1 MSQKA
6 NKAWYRSGISLVETM
21 NAVAIL
27 SITLIGVSGY
37 RYCSMLD
44 TRKADAYIASA
55 RIGYLLSESWRGM
68 QGSEVY
74 DPVARLGGGMTITA
88 SEGPDAPVGY
98 TALGSYKIVLNDI
111 TFYATLSWKDL
122 SSNLRALNTILVW
135 AQRTHEQ
142 NGLVD
147 SDKSFE
153 LTTYVLN

>member
-6 NKAWYRSGISLVETM
+6 NKNWYRSGISLVETM
-21 NAVAIL
+21 NAIVIL
-27 SITLIGVSGY
+27 SIAVIGATGY
-37 RYCSMLD
+37 RYCSTLD
-44 TRKADAYIASA
+44 ARKADAYIASA

-68 QGSEVY
+68 QGYEAY
-74 DPVARLGGGMTITA
+74 DPVAHLGAGMAITA
-88 SEGPDAPVGY
+88 SEGPDAPGGY
-98 TALGSYKIVLNDI
+98 TVLGSYEIVLNDI

-122 SSNLRALNTILVW
+122 SSNLRTLNTILVW

-142 NGLVD
+142 TDIDD

>member
-1 MSQKA
+1 MIQKT
-6 NKAWYRSGISLVETM
+6 KKTWFRSGISLIETM
-21 NAVAIL
+21 NAIAIL

-44 TRKADAYIASA
+44 ARKADAYIASA

-68 QGSEVY
+68 QGYEAY
-74 DPVARLGGGMTITA
+74 DPVAHLGAGMTITA
-88 SEGPDAPVGY
+88 SEGPDAPGGY
-98 TALGSYKIVLNDI
+98 TVLGSYEIVLNDI

-142 NGLVD
+142 HSIDD

>member
-1 MSQKA
+1 VIQKT
-6 NKAWYRSGISLVETM
+6 KKTWFRSGISLIETM
-21 NAVAIL
+21 NAIAIL

-44 TRKADAYIASA
+44 ARKADAYIASA

-68 QGSEVY
+68 QGYEAY
-74 DPVARLGGGMTITA
+74 DPVAHLGAGMTITA
-88 SEGPDAPVGY
+88 SEGPDAPGGY
-98 TALGSYKIVLNDI
+98 TVLGSYEIVLNDI

-142 NGLVD
+142 HSIDD

>member
-1 MSQKA
+1 MSQTTK
-6 NKAWYRSGISLVETM
+6 KTWYRSGISLTETM

-37 RYCSMLD
+37 RYCSSLD
-44 TRKADAYIASA
+44 ARKADAYIASA

-68 QGSEVY
+68 QGYEAY
-74 DPVARLGGGMTITA
+74 DPVARLGAGMTITA
-88 SEGPDAPVGY
+88 SEGPDAPGGY
-98 TALGSYKIVLNDI
+98 TVLGSYKIVLNDI

-122 SSNLRALNTILVW
+122 SSGLRALNTSIVW

-142 NGLVD
+142 NGIDD

-153 LTTYVLN
+153 LTTYVLI

>member
-1 MSQKA
+1 
-6 NKAWYRSGISLVETM
+6 M

-37 RYCSMLD
+37 RYCSSLD
-44 TRKADAYIASA
+44 VRKADAYIASA

-68 QGSEVY
+68 QGYEAY
-74 DPVARLGGGMTITA
+74 DPVARLGAGMTITA
-88 SEGPDAPVGY
+88 SEGPDAPGGY
-98 TALGSYKIVLNDI
+98 TVLGSYEIVLNDI
-111 TFYATLSWKDL
+111 TFYATLSWKDIN
-122 SSNLRALNTILVW
+122 SNLRALNTILVW

-142 NGLVD
+142 NSIDD

>member
-1 MSQKA
+1 MQ
-6 NKAWYRSGISLVETM
+6 
-21 NAVAIL
+21 AVVIL

-37 RYCSMLD
+37 RYYSTLD
-44 TRKADAYIASA
+44 VRKADAYIASA

-68 QGSEVY
+68 QGYEAY
-74 DPVARLGGGMTITA
+74 DPVARLGAGMAITA
-88 SEGPDAPVGY
+88 SEGPDAPGGY
-98 TALGSYKIVLNDI
+98 TVLGSYEIVLNDI

-122 SSNLRALNTILVW
+122 NSNLRTLNTILVW

-142 NGLVD
+142 TDIDD

>member
-1 MSQKA
+1 VIQKT
-6 NKAWYRSGISLVETM
+6 KKTWFRSGISLIETM
-21 NAVAIL
+21 QAVVIL

-37 RYCSMLD
+37 RYYSTLD
-44 TRKADAYIASA
+44 VRKADAYIASA

-68 QGSEVY
+68 QGYEAY
-74 DPVARLGGGMTITA
+74 DPVARLGAGMTITA
-88 SEGPDAPVGY
+88 SEGPDAPGGY
-98 TALGSYKIVLNDI
+98 TVLGSYEIVLNDI

-122 SSNLRALNTILVW
+122 SSNLRTLNTILVW

-142 NGLVD
+142 TDIDD

>member
-1 MSQKA
+1 MSQKV
-6 NKAWYRSGISLVETM
+6 NKTWYRSGISLIETM
-21 NAVAIL
+21 NSIAIL

-68 QGSEVY
+68 QGYEAY
-74 DPVARLGGGMTITA
+74 DPVARLGAGMTITA
-88 SEGPDAPVGY
+88 SEGPDAPGGY
-98 TALGSYKIVLNDI
+98 TVLGSYKIVLNDI
-111 TFYATLSWKDL
+111 NFYATLSWKDL
-122 SSNLRALNTILVW
+122 SGNLRALNTVLIW

-142 NGLVD
+142 NELD
-147 SDKSFE
+147 DADKSFE

>member
-1 MSQKA
+1 MIQKT
-6 NKAWYRSGISLVETM
+6 KKTWYRSGMSLTETM

-37 RYCSMLD
+37 RYCSSLD
-44 TRKADAYIASA
+44 ARKADAYIASA

-68 QGSEVY
+68 QGYEAY
-74 DPVARLGGGMTITA
+74 DPVARLGAGMTITA
-88 SEGPDAPVGY
+88 SEGPDAPGGY
-98 TALGSYKIVLNDI
+98 TVLGSYKIVLNDI
-111 TFYATLSWKDL
+111 TFYATLSWKDIN
-122 SSNLRALNTILVW
+122 SNLRALNITIVW

-142 NGLVD
+142 NGIDD